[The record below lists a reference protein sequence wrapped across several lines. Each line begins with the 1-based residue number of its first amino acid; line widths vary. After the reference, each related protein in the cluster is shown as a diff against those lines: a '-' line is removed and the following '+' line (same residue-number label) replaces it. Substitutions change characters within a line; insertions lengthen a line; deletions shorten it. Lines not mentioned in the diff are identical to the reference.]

1 MPRQSQKQRISRR
14 RRSQKNQN
22 EVEGGNVE
30 KNNNQNEGGDVKMN
44 NNQNEGGNNG
54 DVKMNNNQNEVHYNV
69 GGEPIVD
76 VLPAAPADDTTVR
89 VGIPEKDT
97 AGTSIVGTDAVGT
110 PTVVA
115 VNGANNGAAPSAGG
129 KRNRKSNKSKKSK
142 KSKKSRKG
150 RK

>member
-30 KNNNQNEGGDVKMN
+30 KKNQSDEVVEGGNDGDVKMN
-44 NNQNEGGNNG
+44 NDQN
-54 DVKMNNNQNEVHYNV
+54 MVHYNKDAKV
-69 GGEPIVD
+69 GGVD
-76 VLPAAPADDTTVR
+76 PATPDEVVIKDAELVKVPQVNPAPA
-89 VGIPEKDT
+89 
-97 AGTSIVGTDAVGT
+97 
-110 PTVVA
+110 PTVV
-115 VNGANNGAAPSAGG
+115 SDTKTEGG